1 MRSMKTVAALLCLS
15 LIGIGCG
22 RLRGDEVGGGTGR
35 IDHPTGPDDLVLRI
49 ELIGGFVPI
58 EYDLVRLPGLSI
70 YGDGRMIVEGP
81 TIEIYPGPALP
92 NLLVSRLTEE
102 ALQAVLAEAEAAG
115 LLGADASYEQMCVA
129 DAPTTRFTVDAGG
142 ARHVVS
148 AYALEVAG
156 ASGPTAACGDE
167 DVEARGRLSRFQA
180 RIGDLRSWLPEG
192 SVGPEE
198 SYVPSELRF
207 FVSRYRGEPDLPQAT
222 VPWPLPDPLGQDAAA
237 EPGAE
242 PYRCDS
248 VAGDDAASLLE
259 AAVSANQLTPWES
272 GGREY
277 RVLFRP
283 LLPDEHGC

>member
-1 MRSMKTVAALLCLS
+1 MRSTKTVAALLCLA

-22 RLRGDEVGGGTGR
+22 RLRGDEVGNGTGR

-49 ELIGGFVPI
+49 ELIGGFLPI

-92 NLLVSRLTEE
+92 NMLVSRLTEE
-102 ALQAVLAEAEAAG
+102 ALQAIFAEAEAAG
-115 LLGADASYEQMCVA
+115 LLGGDASYDQMCVA
-129 DAPTTRFTVDAGG
+129 DAPTTRFTVVADGT
-142 ARHVVS
+142 RHVVS

-156 ASGPTAACGDE
+156 AGPTATCGEE
-167 DVEARGRLSRFQA
+167 DVEARRRLSRFQA
-180 RIGDLRSWLPEG
+180 RIGDLRSWLPDG
-192 SVGPEE
+192 SVGPEG
-198 SYVPSELRF
+198 SYIPSELRF
-207 FVSRYRGEPDLPQAT
+207 FVSRYRGEPDLPQT
-222 VPWPLPDPLGQDAAA
+222 TMPWPLPDPLGRDAAS
-237 EPGAE
+237 EPGTE

-259 AAVSANQLTPWES
+259 AASSANQLTPWDS